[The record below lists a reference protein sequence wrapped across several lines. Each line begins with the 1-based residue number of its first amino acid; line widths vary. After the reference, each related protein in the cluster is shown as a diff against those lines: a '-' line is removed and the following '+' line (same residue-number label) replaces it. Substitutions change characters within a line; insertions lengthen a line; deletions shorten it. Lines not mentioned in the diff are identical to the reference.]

1 MFVRCF
7 GTFVGLASAAYVWA
21 VASGMTIGPAIC
33 RTNCQ
38 MNASLRQLIGDD
50 AANLLLGGSWMA
62 AGVVFIAFINL
73 RRGAK
78 QSKATCR
85 KQGTSRL

>member
-1 MFVRCF
+1 
-7 GTFVGLASAAYVWA
+7 
-21 VASGMTIGPAIC
+21 
-33 RTNCQ
+33 

-50 AANLLLGGSWMA
+50 AANLLLGGSWMV

-78 QSKATCR
+78 QSKRPAGSMVGR
-85 KQGTSRL
+85 A

>member
-1 MFVRCF
+1 
-7 GTFVGLASAAYVWA
+7 
-21 VASGMTIGPAIC
+21 
-33 RTNCQ
+33 

-50 AANLLLGGSWMA
+50 AANLLLGGSWMV

-78 QSKATCR
+78 KSKATCR
-85 KQGTSRL
+85 KQGRSRL